1 MPIEPRRR
9 AMADALR
16 EIRALLAL
24 PDNDFT
30 WSSWETADAA
40 LAEIDG
46 LIAEIEGGA
55 PLGRSVGAVL
65 FAPTGPIQEVA
76 LSSGWGD
83 EFIAAADRWDAASRM
98 ADFIPPEPGGRECR
112 CATPPLDH
120 HDFDRRPLG
129 VDEAGGRYADVAIER
144 CKRCGREWLTYHYEI
159 EAFPSSGRWY
169 RGLVTPEQEAR
180 ATPANAL
187 AVLAELPWHLY
198 GGSYFGT
205 PGQRRG
211 ASLDPEAA

>member
-1 MPIEPRRR
+1 MPIDPRRR

-16 EIRALLAL
+16 EIRALLVL
-24 PDNDFT
+24 PGNEFT
-30 WSSWETADAA
+30 WSSWEDADAA
-40 LAEIDG
+40 VAEIGG
-46 LIAEIEGGA
+46 LIAAIEGGA

-83 EFIAAADRWDAASRM
+83 EFLAIADRWDAASRA
-98 ADFIPPEPGGRECR
+98 ADFIPPEPGAAECR
-112 CATPPLDH
+112 CVTPPLDH
-120 HDFDRRPLG
+120 RDFDRRPLG

-159 EAFPSSGRWY
+159 EAFPHSGRWY
-169 RGLVTPEQEAR
+169 RGVVTPEQEAR
-180 ATPANAL
+180 ITPANAL

-198 GGSYFGT
+198 GGSDFGT
-205 PGQRRG
+205 TGQRRD
-211 ASLDPEAA
+211 APLDPAAA